1 MSETS
6 QSVVNAAAAAAGG
19 GSMRS
24 FKKFRDYALQSHNKN
39 KEKVGGDPNLQHLLQ
54 PTPELD
60 EVTRGLQVPQA
71 HILPFPFH
79 SFVSQ
84 SGCTY
89 LFPDPLPLP
98 CFFLPPPLPLGVFLE
113 LGFACM
119 SLLGYFTASLGILL
133 DDGWV
138 GSSFVLK
145 NQDLMSRPIIF

>member
-6 QSVVNAAAAAAGG
+6 QSVVNAAAAGG

-24 FKKFRDYALQSHNKN
+24 FKKFRDYALQSHNKS
-39 KEKVGGDPNLQHLLQ
+39 KEKAGGDPNLQHLLQ

-71 HILPFPFH
+71 HILPFPFL

-89 LFPDPLPLP
+89 VFPDPLLLL

-113 LGFACM
+113 LGFTCM
-119 SLLGYFTASLGILL
+119 RLLGYFTASLGILL
-133 DDGWV
+133 DDGRA

>member
-6 QSVVNAAAAAAGG
+6 QSVVNAAAEGE

-24 FKKFRDYALQSHNKN
+24 FKKFRDYALQSHNKS
-39 KEKVGGDPNLQHLLQ
+39 KEKAGGDPNLQHLLQ

-71 HILPFPFH
+71 HILPFPFD

-89 LFPDPLPLP
+89 VFPDPFLLL

-119 SLLGYFTASLGILL
+119 RLLGYFTG
-133 DDGWV
+133 
-138 GSSFVLK
+138 
-145 NQDLMSRPIIF
+145 DLVE